1 MRRDRVWLRRGVR
14 GAGVT
19 GRAGARDRRVRR
31 LLGELGF
38 IGAGVDGWRER
49 AACRGVEPEVFY
61 PVGAGPVVAAQVAE
75 AKRVCT
81 GCPVRELCLADAMA
95 SEDPALRWGVT
106 GGLSA
111 TERGELF
118 GRQRRAAA

>member
-1 MRRDRVWLRRGVR
+1 M
-14 GAGVT
+14 T
-19 GRAGARDRRVRR
+19 GRTGARDHRVRR

-38 IGAGVDGWRER
+38 TGAGVAGWRER

-61 PVGAGPVVAAQVAE
+61 PVGAGPLVRDAVAE
-75 AKRVCT
+75 AKRVCA
-81 GCPVRELCLADAMA
+81 GCPVRELCLADSMA

-111 TERGELF
+111 PERAELF
-118 GRQRRAAA
+118 SVQRGAVA